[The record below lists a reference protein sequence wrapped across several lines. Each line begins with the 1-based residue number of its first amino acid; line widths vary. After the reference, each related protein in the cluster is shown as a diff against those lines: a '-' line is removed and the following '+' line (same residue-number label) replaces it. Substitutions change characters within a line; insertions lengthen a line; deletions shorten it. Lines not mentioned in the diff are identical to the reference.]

1 MGATWQL
8 TAGSQMATCGCWRTS
23 EPGAKRDR
31 CCLFGWVVHGACRVR
46 GALPNVGRSRRSV
59 RDAKN
64 ALPEEGEE
72 AGAGAEAVVGRA
84 GEGTAEEFFFGE
96 EAGCGPRGCGAGTQ

>member
-23 EPGAKRDR
+23 EPGAKSDR

-64 ALPEEGEE
+64 ALPGEGEE
-72 AGAGAEAVVGRA
+72 AGAGAEAVVSMA
-84 GEGTAEEFFFGE
+84 GAVTEVRFLLRGGSGE
-96 EAGCGPRGCGAGTQ
+96 KPRDHA